1 MYIESTNLQSAPEW
15 PAELHVENDS
25 DFLIV
30 EAARDA
36 NDDDD
41 NDGDSDADKH
51 DDGGVAERRT
61 TGLLSAPL
69 TGRLREIIEIFVE
82 LKQI

>member
-1 MYIESTNLQSAPEW
+1 MNIESTNLQTVPER

-25 DFLIV
+25 DFLV
-30 EAARDA
+30 VKAARDA
-36 NDDDD
+36 DDDDD
-41 NDGDSDADKH
+41 NDADKH
-51 DDGGVAERRT
+51 DDGGVAERRAA
-61 TGLLSAPL
+61 GLLSAPL